1 MKIFKRLMSFAL
13 AMLTMMS
20 AIPISSTP
28 ARAAPSNAQ
37 MMDNYV
43 LDSMVYL
50 GFDMEGYKKSGLM
63 YTKAWDGTSEEGVEY
78 APADIRYDS
87 TGNAANGT
95 ETTADATTVT
105 GKAPYL
111 TTFRYSGICCGSFVA
126 YYTMNYLYNIKGE
139 NVNK

>member
-1 MKIFKRLMSFAL
+1 MLGISTVAQLHRNAIIKIH
-13 AMLTMMS
+13 
-20 AIPISSTP
+20 
-28 ARAAPSNAQ
+28 
-37 MMDNYV
+37 NYV
-43 LDSMVYL
+43 MDSMVYL

-111 TTFRYSGICCGSFVA
+111 TAFRYSGICCGSFVA